1 MHLKQH
7 CARITKL
14 VSSFLFPLW
23 SVVEQRD
30 WGFFISQENAGSC
43 YRNPVCQERSGTETQ
58 NVKLWIKFG
67 IKVCEQRGCKELEA
81 HRNDNKSTTG
91 TSLQGKLGEVSHLL
105 SWIVNILIVYILV
118 VTFVS
123 DKKSKSLSR
132 NASAQT
138 GILSLPYCCPNPLPS
153 PAHL

>member
-1 MHLKQH
+1 M
-7 CARITKL
+7 
-14 VSSFLFPLW
+14 
-23 SVVEQRD
+23 
-30 WGFFISQENAGSC
+30 
-43 YRNPVCQERSGTETQ
+43 Y
-58 NVKLWIKFG
+58 
-67 IKVCEQRGCKELEA
+67 
-81 HRNDNKSTTG
+81 
-91 TSLQGKLGEVSHLL
+91 LL

-118 VTFVS
+118 VTFIS